1 MHESRPRARQSGAG
15 NALRISFLVVRVLV
29 LQSALCAG
37 AALPPLL
44 AGFMAVQLVPPA
56 SPYPALALAALT
68 APGYVAFAM
77 LLMLVSGLACRLLH
91 LATPA
96 DVEMR
101 IDEMSLPLLRWVEYM
116 AAIHVVRFFAG
127 GLLRGTPLWTAYL
140 RLAGARLGRRVYVN
154 SLGLSDYNLLDFGDD
169 VVIGADAHVS
179 GHTVERGVVKTA
191 RVRLGQGVVVGID
204 SIIDIGAEAGD
215 RCQIAAL
222 TFVPKFAKL
231 ASDSVYGGIPARRL
245 TDAPHVGPRQRNE

>member
-1 MHESRPRARQSGAG
+1 MQEARPRARQSRAA
-15 NALRISFLVVRVLV
+15 NALRISWLVVRVLV
-29 LQSALCAG
+29 LQSALCAA

-44 AGFMAVQLVPPA
+44 AAGLALNLVPR
-56 SPYPALALAALT
+56 SPPFPALALAALA
-68 APGYVAFAM
+68 APAYVAFAM
-77 LLMLVSGLACRLLH
+77 LLMLASGLACRLLH
-91 LATPA
+91 LETPA
-96 DVEMR
+96 GVEMR
-101 IDEMSLPLLRWVEYM
+101 IDEISRPLLRWVEYM

-127 GLLRGTPLWTAYL
+127 GLLRGTPVWTAYL

-191 RVRLGQGVVVGID
+191 RVRLGRGVVVGID
-204 SIIDIGAEAGD
+204 SIIDIGVEAEDG
-215 RCQIAAL
+215 CQIAAL

-231 ASDSVYGGIPARRL
+231 ASNSVYGGIPARRL
-245 TDAPHVGPRQRNE
+245 VEDTRPRRAE

>member
-1 MHESRPRARQSGAG
+1 
-15 NALRISFLVVRVLV
+15 
-29 LQSALCAG
+29 
-37 AALPPLL
+37 
-44 AGFMAVQLVPPA
+44 MAVQLAPPS
-56 SPYPALALAALT
+56 SPFPAIVLAALAAP
-68 APGYVAFAM
+68 AYVAFAM
-77 LLMLVSGLACRLLH
+77 LLLLVSGLACRLLH
-91 LATPA
+91 LETPA

-101 IDEMSLPLLRWVEYM
+101 IDEMSPLLLHWVEYM

-169 VVIGADAHVS
+169 VVIGADAHIS

-191 RVRLGQGVVVGID
+191 RVRLGRGVVVGID
-204 SIIDIGAEAGD
+204 SIIDIGVEAGEG
-215 RCQIAAL
+215 CQIAAL

-231 ASDSVYGGIPARRL
+231 DVHSVYGGIPARRL
-245 TDAPHVGPRQRNE
+245 TEHIHARLRPRE

>member
-1 MHESRPRARQSGAG
+1 MHEARPRARQSRAG
-15 NALRISFLVVRVLV
+15 NALRISWLVVRVLV
-29 LQSALCAG
+29 LQSALCAA

-44 AGFMAVQLVPPA
+44 AAGLALQLVPPT
-56 SPYPALALAALT
+56 PPFPALALAVLAT
-68 APGYVAFAM
+68 PAYVTFAM
-77 LLMLVSGLACRLLH
+77 LLMLASGLACRVLH
-91 LATPA
+91 LETPA
-96 DVEMR
+96 GVEMR
-101 IDEMSLPLLRWVEYM
+101 IDEISPPLLRWVEYM

-154 SLGLSDYNLLDFGDD
+154 SLGLSDYNLLDFADD

-191 RVRLGQGVVVGID
+191 RVRLGRGVVVGID
-204 SIIDIGAEAGD
+204 SIIDIGVEAEDG
-215 RCQIAAL
+215 CQIAAL

-245 TDAPHVGPRQRNE
+245 AEDIHTRPRRAE